1 MHYRV
6 ARWLQPLMLAAVAV
20 LFSPVIAAAP
30 LSFQATINF
39 SEQVFATGTETPCLL
54 IGRITG
60 VGIATK
66 VGAIAVTSTDCINL
80 LSPTDM
86 SFGFAS
92 HDVILKAS
100 NGDQLFAMYSGIL
113 SAEGVITGEY
123 TVYNGTGRFSN
134 AKGSGDLNGFEVIDL
149 TTGAGNGQITL
160 RGVLA
165 Y

>member
-6 ARWLQPLMLAAVAV
+6 ARWLQPLMIAAVAV

-39 SEQVFATGTETPCLL
+39 SEQVFPTGMETPCLM

-66 VGAIAVTSTDCINL
+66 VGAITVTSTDCINL
-80 LSPTDM
+80 SPADM